1 MKIFCF
7 ILAIMNSSIFIA
19 KRLFTAKENNNNY
32 TRPIIRIAILAI
44 AISVAVMILSV
55 FILSGFK
62 DNISSKVIG
71 FGSHIKITKFN
82 NNQSFENDPIDFNVK
97 IYDEIKSL
105 DFVSHINK
113 YATKAGIIKN
123 DDEIHG
129 VVLKGVSDDYNW
141 GFFKNNLIS
150 GEVPNIKDSTKNITD
165 DILISESISKKLN
178 IKLGEELVI
187 YFIQNPARVR
197 KFTVSGIYKTALSE
211 FDDITVFADLKH
223 LINLNNWNNNQ
234 IGGYE
239 IKTLDFENVS
249 SYTLEIDELIDFDLK
264 AQSSKELNPQIF
276 DWLRLQDFNVIIILI
291 LMLLVGCVNMVT
303 SLLIIILEKSK
314 FIGVLKAIGLS
325 NWNIRKIFI
334 YNSIYI
340 LLNGLFWANLVVI
353 LFTFFQKRFHL
364 ISLDETIYFMNSVP
378 VKFDVFSMFIIN
390 LGTIIIC
397 YIVLIIPTVLIAKIS
412 PAKSIRFE

>member
-1 MKIFCF
+1 
-7 ILAIMNSSIFIA
+7 MNSSIFIA

-62 DNISSKVIG
+62 DNISNKVIG

-82 NNQSFENDPIDFNVK
+82 NNQSFENDPIDFNFE
-97 IYDEIKSL
+97 IYDEIKNL
-105 DFVSHINK
+105 DFVRHINK

-129 VVLKGVSDDYNW
+129 VVLKGVSGDYNW
-141 GFFKNNLIS
+141 DFFKNNLIS
-150 GEVPNIKDSTKNITD
+150 GEIPNINDSIKDVSN

-178 IKLGEELVI
+178 IKLGEDLVI

-197 KFTVSGIYKTALSE
+197 RFIVSGIYKTALSE
-211 FDDITVFADLKH
+211 FDDITAVVDLNH
-223 LINLNNWNNNQ
+223 LIKLNNWNANQ

-239 IKTLDFENVS
+239 IETKNFDNVGV
-249 SYTLEIDELIDFDLK
+249 YTSEIDELIDFDLK
-264 AQSSKELNPQIF
+264 AQNSKELNPQIF
-276 DWLRLQDFNVIIILI
+276 DWLRLQDFNVVIILI
-291 LMLLVGCVNMVT
+291 LMLLVGCVNMIT

-314 FIGVLKAIGLS
+314 FIGVLKAIGVS

-334 YNSIYI
+334 YNSLYI
-340 LLNGLFWANLVVI
+340 LLNGLFWANLVVV
-353 LFTFFQKRFHL
+353 LFTFLQKRFHL

-378 VKFDVFSMFIIN
+378 VKFDFYSMFLIN

-397 YIVLIIPTVLIAKIS
+397 YIVLIIPTILISKIS
-412 PAKSIRFE
+412 PSKSIRFE

>member
-1 MKIFCF
+1 
-7 ILAIMNSSIFIA
+7 MNSSIFIA

-62 DNISSKVIG
+62 DNISNKVIG

-82 NNQSFENDPIDFNVK
+82 NNQSFENDPIDFNVD
-97 IYDEIKSL
+97 IYDKINNL
-105 DFVSHINK
+105 DFVSHINI

-123 DDEIHG
+123 DVDIHG
-129 VVLKGVSDDYNW
+129 IVLKGVSGDYNW
-141 GFFKNNLIS
+141 EFFKNNLIS
-150 GEVPNIKDSTKNITD
+150 GDIPNIKDSTKIASN

-197 KFTVSGIYKTALSE
+197 KFKVSGIYKTALSE
-211 FDDITVFADLKH
+211 FDDITAIADLNH
-223 LINLNNWNNNQ
+223 LIKLNNWNTNQ

-239 IKTLDFENVS
+239 IKTKDFDNVS
-249 SYTLEIDELIDFDLK
+249 SYTSEIDELIDFDLK
-264 AQSSKELNPQIF
+264 AQNSKDLNPQIF
-276 DWLRLQDFNVIIILI
+276 DWLRLQDFNVVIILI

-334 YNSIYI
+334 YNSLYI

-364 ISLDETIYFMNSVP
+364 ISLDETIYFMSSVP

-390 LGTIIIC
+390 IGTIIIC
-397 YIVLIIPTVLIAKIS
+397 YLVLIIPTILIAKIS

>member
-1 MKIFCF
+1 
-7 ILAIMNSSIFIA
+7 MNSSIFIA

-62 DNISSKVIG
+62 DNISNKVIG

-82 NNQSFENDPIDFNVK
+82 NNQSFENDPIDFNFE
-97 IYDEIKSL
+97 IYDEIKNL

-129 VVLKGVSDDYNW
+129 VVLKGVSGDYNW
-141 GFFKNNLIS
+141 DFFKNNLIS
-150 GEVPNIKDSTKNITD
+150 GEIPNIKDSIKDISN

-178 IKLGEELVI
+178 IKLGEDLVI

-197 KFTVSGIYKTALSE
+197 KFIVSGIYKTALSE
-211 FDDITVFADLKH
+211 FDDITAVADLNH
-223 LINLNNWNNNQ
+223 LIKLNNWNANQ

-239 IKTLDFENVS
+239 IKTKNFDHVNIYS
-249 SYTLEIDELIDFDLK
+249 SEIDGLIDFDLK
-264 AQSSKELNPQIF
+264 AQNSKELNPQIF
-276 DWLRLQDFNVIIILI
+276 DWLRLQDFNVVIILI
-291 LMLLVGCVNMVT
+291 LMLLVGCVNMIT

-314 FIGVLKAIGLS
+314 FIGVLKAIGVS

-334 YNSIYI
+334 YNSLYI
-340 LLNGLFWANLVVI
+340 LVNGLFWANLVVV
-353 LFTFFQKRFHL
+353 LFTFLQKRFHL

-378 VKFDVFSMFIIN
+378 VKFDFYSMFLIN

-397 YIVLIIPTVLIAKIS
+397 YIVLIIPTILISKIS
-412 PAKSIRFE
+412 PSKSIRFE

>member
-1 MKIFCF
+1 
-7 ILAIMNSSIFIA
+7 MNSSIFIA

-62 DNISSKVIG
+62 DNISNKVIG

-82 NNQSFENDPIDFNVK
+82 NNQSFENDPIDFNVD
-97 IYDEIKSL
+97 IYDKINNL
-105 DFVSHINK
+105 DFVSHINI

-123 DDEIHG
+123 DFDIHG
-129 VVLKGVSDDYNW
+129 IVLKGVSGDYNW
-141 GFFKNNLIS
+141 EFFKNNLIS
-150 GEVPNIKDSTKNITD
+150 GDIPNIKDSTKIASN

-197 KFTVSGIYKTALSE
+197 KFKVSGIYKTALSE
-211 FDDITVFADLKH
+211 FDDITAIADLNH
-223 LINLNNWNNNQ
+223 LIKLNNWNTNQ

-239 IKTLDFENVS
+239 IKTKDFDNVS
-249 SYTLEIDELIDFDLK
+249 SYTSEIDELIDFDLK
-264 AQSSKELNPQIF
+264 AQNSKDLNPQIF
-276 DWLRLQDFNVIIILI
+276 DWLRLQDFNVVIILI

-334 YNSIYI
+334 YNSLYI

-364 ISLDETIYFMNSVP
+364 ISLDETIYFMSSVP

-390 LGTIIIC
+390 IGTIIIC
-397 YIVLIIPTVLIAKIS
+397 YLVLIIPTILIAKIS

>member
-1 MKIFCF
+1 
-7 ILAIMNSSIFIA
+7 MNSSIFIA

-62 DNISSKVIG
+62 DNISNKVIG

-82 NNQSFENDPIDFNVK
+82 NNQSFENDPIDFDVEMYNN
-97 IYDEIKSL
+97 IKNL
-105 DFVSHINK
+105 DFVSQINK

-129 VVLKGVSDDYNW
+129 VVLKGVSGNYNW
-141 GFFKNNLIS
+141 DFFKNNLIS
-150 GEVPNIKDSTKNITD
+150 GEIPNIKDSIKYASN
-165 DILISESISKKLN
+165 DILISESISKKLGLN
-178 IKLGEELVI
+178 LGEDLVI

-197 KFTVSGIYKTALSE
+197 KFIVSGIYKTALSE
-211 FDDITVFADLKH
+211 FDDITAVADLNH
-223 LINLNNWNNNQ
+223 LIKLNNWNANQ

-239 IKTLDFENVS
+239 IETKNFDNVGI
-249 SYTLEIDELIDFDLK
+249 YTSEIDELIDFDLK
-264 AQSSKELNPQIF
+264 AQNSKELNPQIF
-276 DWLRLQDFNVIIILI
+276 DWLRLQDFNVVIILI
-291 LMLLVGCVNMVT
+291 LMLLVGCVNMIT

-314 FIGVLKAIGLS
+314 FIGVLKAIGVS

-334 YNSIYI
+334 YNSLYI
-340 LLNGLFWANLVVI
+340 LVNGLFWANLVVV
-353 LFTFFQKRFHL
+353 LFTFLQKRFNL

-378 VKFDVFSMFIIN
+378 VKFEFYSMFLIN

-397 YIVLIIPTVLIAKIS
+397 YIVLIIPTILISKIS
-412 PAKSIRFE
+412 PSKSIRFE

>member
-1 MKIFCF
+1 
-7 ILAIMNSSIFIA
+7 MNSSIFIA

-62 DNISSKVIG
+62 DNISNKVIG

-82 NNQSFENDPIDFNVK
+82 NNQSFENDPIDFNVE
-97 IYDEIKSL
+97 IYDKIKNL
-105 DFVSHINK
+105 DFVNHTNI

-123 DDEIHG
+123 DVDIHG
-129 VVLKGVSDDYNW
+129 VVLKGVSGDYNW
-141 GFFKNNLIS
+141 KFFKNNLIS
-150 GEVPNIKDSTKNITD
+150 GDIPNIKDSTKIASN

-197 KFTVSGIYKTALSE
+197 KFKVSGIYKTALSE
-211 FDDITVFADLKH
+211 FDDITAIADLNH
-223 LINLNNWNNNQ
+223 LIKLNNWNTNQ

-239 IKTLDFENVS
+239 IKTKDFDNVS
-249 SYTLEIDELIDFDLK
+249 SYTSKIDELIDFDLK
-264 AQSSKELNPQIF
+264 AQNSKDLNPQIF
-276 DWLRLQDFNVIIILI
+276 DWLRLQDFNVVIILI

-334 YNSIYI
+334 YNSLYI

-364 ISLDETIYFMNSVP
+364 ISLDETIYFMSSVP
-378 VKFDVFSMFIIN
+378 VKFDVFSMFTIN
-390 LGTIIIC
+390 IGTIIIC
-397 YIVLIIPTVLIAKIS
+397 YLVLIIPTILIAKIS

>member
-1 MKIFCF
+1 
-7 ILAIMNSSIFIA
+7 MNSSIFIA

-62 DNISSKVIG
+62 DNISNKVIG

-82 NNQSFENDPIDFNVK
+82 NNQSFENDPIDFNLE
-97 IYDEIKSL
+97 IYDKIKNL
-105 DFVSHINK
+105 DFVNHINI

-123 DDEIHG
+123 DVDIHG
-129 VVLKGVSDDYNW
+129 VVLKGVSGDYNW
-141 GFFKNNLIS
+141 EFFKNNLIS
-150 GEVPNIKDSTKNITD
+150 GDIPNIKDSTKIASN

-197 KFTVSGIYKTALSE
+197 KFKVSGIYKTALSE
-211 FDDITVFADLKH
+211 FDDITAIADLNH
-223 LINLNNWNNNQ
+223 LIKLNNWNTNQ

-239 IKTLDFENVS
+239 IKTKDFDNVS
-249 SYTLEIDELIDFDLK
+249 SYTTKIDELIDFDLK
-264 AQSSKELNPQIF
+264 AQNSKDLNPQIF
-276 DWLRLQDFNVIIILI
+276 DWLRLQDFNVVIILI

-334 YNSIYI
+334 YNSLYI
-340 LLNGLFWANLVVI
+340 LLNGLFWANLFVV

-364 ISLDETIYFMNSVP
+364 ISLDETIYFMSSVP

-390 LGTIIIC
+390 IGTIIIC
-397 YIVLIIPTVLIAKIS
+397 YLVLIIPTILIAKIS

>member
-1 MKIFCF
+1 
-7 ILAIMNSSIFIA
+7 MNSSIFIA

-62 DNISSKVIG
+62 DNISNKVIG

-82 NNQSFENDPIDFNVK
+82 NNQSFENDPIDFNVDTYDK
-97 IYDEIKSL
+97 IKNL
-105 DFVSHINK
+105 DFVKQINI

-123 DDEIHG
+123 DVDIHG
-129 VVLKGVSDDYNW
+129 IVLKGVSGDYNW
-141 GFFKNNLIS
+141 EFFKNNLIS
-150 GEVPNIKDSTKNITD
+150 GDIPNIKDSTKIASN

-197 KFTVSGIYKTALSE
+197 KFKVSGIYKTALSE
-211 FDDITVFADLKH
+211 FDDITAIADLNH
-223 LINLNNWNNNQ
+223 LIKLNNWNTNQ

-239 IKTLDFENVS
+239 IKTKDFDNVS
-249 SYTLEIDELIDFDLK
+249 SYTSEIDELIDFDLK
-264 AQSSKELNPQIF
+264 AQNSKDLNPQIF
-276 DWLRLQDFNVIIILI
+276 DWLRLQDFNVVIILI

-334 YNSIYI
+334 YNSLYI

-364 ISLDETIYFMNSVP
+364 ISLDETIYFMSSVP

-390 LGTIIIC
+390 IGTIIIC
-397 YIVLIIPTVLIAKIS
+397 YLVLIIPTILIAKIS

>member
-1 MKIFCF
+1 
-7 ILAIMNSSIFIA
+7 MNSSIFIA

-62 DNISSKVIG
+62 DNISNKVIG

-82 NNQSFENDPIDFNVK
+82 NNQSFENDPIDFNVD
-97 IYDEIKSL
+97 IYDKIKNL
-105 DFVSHINK
+105 DFVNHVNK

-123 DDEIHG
+123 DVDIHG
-129 VVLKGVSDDYNW
+129 VVLKGVSGDYNW
-141 GFFKNNLIS
+141 EFFKNNLIS
-150 GEVPNIKDSTKNITD
+150 GDIPNIKDSTKIASN

-197 KFTVSGIYKTALSE
+197 KFKVSGIYKTALSE
-211 FDDITVFADLKH
+211 FDDITAIADLNH
-223 LINLNNWNNNQ
+223 LIKLNNWNTNQ

-239 IKTLDFENVS
+239 IKTKDFDNVS
-249 SYTLEIDELIDFDLK
+249 SYTSKIDELIDFDLK
-264 AQSSKELNPQIF
+264 AQNSKDLNPQIF
-276 DWLRLQDFNVIIILI
+276 DWLRLQDFNVVIILI

-334 YNSIYI
+334 YNSLYI

-364 ISLDETIYFMNSVP
+364 ISLDETIYFMSSVP

-390 LGTIIIC
+390 IGTIIIC
-397 YIVLIIPTVLIAKIS
+397 YLVLIIPTILIAKIS

>member
-1 MKIFCF
+1 
-7 ILAIMNSSIFIA
+7 MNSSIFIA

-62 DNISSKVIG
+62 DNISNKVIG

-82 NNQSFENDPIDFNVK
+82 NNQSFENDPIDFNLE
-97 IYDEIKSL
+97 IYDKIKNL
-105 DFVSHINK
+105 DFVSHINI

-123 DDEIHG
+123 DVDIHG
-129 VVLKGVSDDYNW
+129 VVLKGVSGDYNW
-141 GFFKNNLIS
+141 EFFKNNLIS
-150 GEVPNIKDSTKNITD
+150 GDIPNIKDSTKIASN

-197 KFTVSGIYKTALSE
+197 KFKVSGIYKTALSE
-211 FDDITVFADLKH
+211 FDDITAIADLNH
-223 LINLNNWNNNQ
+223 LIKLNNWNTNQ

-239 IKTLDFENVS
+239 IKTKDFDNVS
-249 SYTLEIDELIDFDLK
+249 SYTTKIDELIDFDLK
-264 AQSSKELNPQIF
+264 AQNSKDLNPQIF
-276 DWLRLQDFNVIIILI
+276 DWLRLQDFNVVIILI

-334 YNSIYI
+334 YNSLYI

-364 ISLDETIYFMNSVP
+364 ISLDEAIYFMSSVP

-390 LGTIIIC
+390 IGTIIIC
-397 YIVLIIPTVLIAKIS
+397 YLVLIIPTILIAKIS

>member
-1 MKIFCF
+1 
-7 ILAIMNSSIFIA
+7 MNSSIFIA

-62 DNISSKVIG
+62 DNISNKVIG

-82 NNQSFENDPIDFNVK
+82 NNQSFENDPIDFNVD
-97 IYDEIKSL
+97 IYDKIKNL
-105 DFVSHINK
+105 DFVNHINK

-123 DDEIHG
+123 DVDIHG
-129 VVLKGVSDDYNW
+129 IVLKGVSGDYNW
-141 GFFKNNLIS
+141 EFFKNNLIS
-150 GEVPNIKDSTKNITD
+150 GDIPNIKDSTKIASN

-197 KFTVSGIYKTALSE
+197 KFKVSGIYKTALSE
-211 FDDITVFADLKH
+211 FDDITAIADLNH
-223 LINLNNWNNNQ
+223 LIKLNNWNTNQ

-239 IKTLDFENVS
+239 IKTKDFDNVS
-249 SYTLEIDELIDFDLK
+249 IYTSKIDELIDFDLK
-264 AQSSKELNPQIF
+264 AQNSKDLNPQIF
-276 DWLRLQDFNVIIILI
+276 DWLRLQDFNVVIILI

-334 YNSIYI
+334 YNSLYI

-364 ISLDETIYFMNSVP
+364 ISLDETIYFMSSVP
-378 VKFDVFSMFIIN
+378 VKFDFFSMFIIN
-390 LGTIIIC
+390 IGTIIIC
-397 YIVLIIPTVLIAKIS
+397 YLVLIIPTILIAKIS

>member
-1 MKIFCF
+1 
-7 ILAIMNSSIFIA
+7 MNSSIFIA

-62 DNISSKVIG
+62 DNISNKVIG

-82 NNQSFENDPIDFNVK
+82 NNQSFENDPIDFNVE
-97 IYDEIKSL
+97 IYDKIKNL

-123 DDEIHG
+123 DVDIHG
-129 VVLKGVSDDYNW
+129 VVLKGVSGDYNW
-141 GFFKNNLIS
+141 EFFKNNLIS
-150 GEVPNIKDSTKNITD
+150 GDIPNIKDSTKIPSD

-197 KFTVSGIYKTALSE
+197 KFKVSGIYKTALSE
-211 FDDITVFADLKH
+211 FDDITAIADLNH
-223 LINLNNWNNNQ
+223 LIKLNNWNTNQ

-239 IKTLDFENVS
+239 IKTKDFDNVS
-249 SYTLEIDELIDFDLK
+249 SYTTKIDELIDFDLK
-264 AQSSKELNPQIF
+264 AQNSKDLNPQIF
-276 DWLRLQDFNVIIILI
+276 DWLRLQDFNVVIILI

-334 YNSIYI
+334 YNSLYI
-340 LLNGLFWANLVVI
+340 LLNGLFWASLVVI

-364 ISLDETIYFMNSVP
+364 ISLDETIYFMSSVP

-390 LGTIIIC
+390 IGTIIIC
-397 YIVLIIPTVLIAKIS
+397 YLVLIIPTILIAKIS

>member
-1 MKIFCF
+1 
-7 ILAIMNSSIFIA
+7 MNSSIFIA

-62 DNISSKVIG
+62 DNISNKVIG

-82 NNQSFENDPIDFNVK
+82 NNQSFENDPIDFNADTYDK
-97 IYDEIKSL
+97 IKNL
-105 DFVSHINK
+105 DFVNHINI

-123 DDEIHG
+123 DVDIHG
-129 VVLKGVSDDYNW
+129 VVLKGVSGDYNW
-141 GFFKNNLIS
+141 EFFKNNLIS
-150 GEVPNIKDSTKNITD
+150 GDIPNIKDSTKIASN

-197 KFTVSGIYKTALSE
+197 KFKVSGIYKTALSE
-211 FDDITVFADLKH
+211 FDDITAIADLNH
-223 LINLNNWNNNQ
+223 LIKLNNWNTNQ

-239 IKTLDFENVS
+239 IKTKDFDNVS
-249 SYTLEIDELIDFDLK
+249 SYTSEIDELIDFDLK
-264 AQSSKELNPQIF
+264 AQNSKDLNPQIF
-276 DWLRLQDFNVIIILI
+276 DWLRLQDFNVVIILI

-334 YNSIYI
+334 YNSLYI
-340 LLNGLFWANLVVI
+340 LLNGLFWANLFVI

-364 ISLDETIYFMNSVP
+364 ISLDETIYFMSSVP

-390 LGTIIIC
+390 IGTIIIC
-397 YIVLIIPTVLIAKIS
+397 YLVLIIPTILIAKIS
-412 PAKSIRFE
+412 PSKSIRFE

>member
-1 MKIFCF
+1 
-7 ILAIMNSSIFIA
+7 MNSSIFIA

-62 DNISSKVIG
+62 DNISNKVIG

-82 NNQSFENDPIDFNVK
+82 NNQSFENDPIDFNVE
-97 IYDEIKSL
+97 IYDKIKNL
-105 DFVSHINK
+105 DFVKHINI

-123 DDEIHG
+123 DVDIHG
-129 VVLKGVSDDYNW
+129 VVLKGVSGDYNW
-141 GFFKNNLIS
+141 EFFKKNLIS
-150 GEVPNIKDSTKNITD
+150 GDIPNIKDSTKIASN

-197 KFTVSGIYKTALSE
+197 KFKVSGIYKTALSE
-211 FDDITVFADLKH
+211 FDDITAIADLNH
-223 LINLNNWNNNQ
+223 LIKLNNWNTNQ

-239 IKTLDFENVS
+239 IKTKDFDNVS
-249 SYTLEIDELIDFDLK
+249 SYSTKIDELIDFDLK
-264 AQSSKELNPQIF
+264 AQNSKDLNPQIF
-276 DWLRLQDFNVIIILI
+276 DWLRLQDFNVVIILI

-314 FIGVLKAIGLS
+314 FIGVLKAIGLF

-334 YNSIYI
+334 YNSLYI

-364 ISLDETIYFMNSVP
+364 ISLDETIYFMSSVP
-378 VKFDVFSMFIIN
+378 VKFDVFSIFIIN
-390 LGTIIIC
+390 IGTIIIC
-397 YIVLIIPTVLIAKIS
+397 YLVLIIPTILIAKIS

>member
-1 MKIFCF
+1 
-7 ILAIMNSSIFIA
+7 MNSSIFIA

-62 DNISSKVIG
+62 DNISNKVIG

-82 NNQSFENDPIDFNVK
+82 NNQSFENDPIDFNVD
-97 IYDEIKSL
+97 IYDKINNL
-105 DFVSHINK
+105 DFVSHINI
-113 YATKAGIIKN
+113 YATKAGIIIN
-123 DDEIHG
+123 DIDIHG
-129 VVLKGVSDDYNW
+129 IVLKGVSGDYNW
-141 GFFKNNLIS
+141 EFFKNNLIS
-150 GEVPNIKDSTKNITD
+150 GDIPNIKDSTKIPSI

-197 KFTVSGIYKTALSE
+197 KFKVSGIYKTALSE
-211 FDDITVFADLKH
+211 FDDITAIADLNH
-223 LINLNNWNNNQ
+223 LIKLNNWNTNQ

-239 IKTLDFENVS
+239 IKTKDFDNVS
-249 SYTLEIDELIDFDLK
+249 SYTSKIDELIDFDLK
-264 AQSSKELNPQIF
+264 AQNSKDLNPQIF
-276 DWLRLQDFNVIIILI
+276 DWLRLQDFNVVIILI

-334 YNSIYI
+334 YNSLYI

-364 ISLDETIYFMNSVP
+364 ISLDETIYFMSSVP

-390 LGTIIIC
+390 IGTIIIC
-397 YIVLIIPTVLIAKIS
+397 YLVLIIPTILIAKIS
-412 PAKSIRFE
+412 PSKSIRFE

>member
-1 MKIFCF
+1 
-7 ILAIMNSSIFIA
+7 MNSSIFIA

-62 DNISSKVIG
+62 DNISNKVIG

-82 NNQSFENDPIDFNVK
+82 NNQSFENDPIDFNFE
-97 IYDEIKSL
+97 IYEEIKNL
-105 DFVSHINK
+105 DFVVHINK

-129 VVLKGVSDDYNW
+129 VVLKGVSGDYNW
-141 GFFKNNLIS
+141 DFFKNNLIS
-150 GEVPNIKDSTKNITD
+150 GEIPNIKDSIKDVSN

-178 IKLGEELVI
+178 IKLGEDLVI

-197 KFTVSGIYKTALSE
+197 KFIVSGIYKTALSE
-211 FDDITVFADLKH
+211 FDDITAVADLNH
-223 LINLNNWNNNQ
+223 LIKLNNWNANQ

-239 IKTLDFENVS
+239 IETKNFDNVGV
-249 SYTLEIDELIDFDLK
+249 YTSEIDELIDFDLK
-264 AQSSKELNPQIF
+264 AQNSKELNPQIF
-276 DWLRLQDFNVIIILI
+276 DWLRLQDFNVVIILI
-291 LMLLVGCVNMVT
+291 LMLLVGCVNMIT

-314 FIGVLKAIGLS
+314 FIGVLKAIGVS

-334 YNSIYI
+334 YNSLYI
-340 LLNGLFWANLVVI
+340 LVNGLFWANLVVV
-353 LFTFFQKRFHL
+353 LFTFLQKRFHL

-378 VKFDVFSMFIIN
+378 VKFDFYSMFLIN

-397 YIVLIIPTVLIAKIS
+397 YIVLIIPTILISKIS
-412 PAKSIRFE
+412 PSKSIRFE

>member
-1 MKIFCF
+1 
-7 ILAIMNSSIFIA
+7 MNSSIFIA

-62 DNISSKVIG
+62 DNISNKVIG

-82 NNQSFENDPIDFNVK
+82 NNQSFENDPIDFNVE
-97 IYDEIKSL
+97 IYDKIKNL
-105 DFVSHINK
+105 DFVNHINI

-123 DDEIHG
+123 DVDIHG
-129 VVLKGVSDDYNW
+129 VVLKGVSGDYNW
-141 GFFKNNLIS
+141 EFFKNNLIS
-150 GEVPNIKDSTKNITD
+150 GDIPNIKDSTKIASN

-197 KFTVSGIYKTALSE
+197 KFKVSGIYKTALSE
-211 FDDITVFADLKH
+211 FDDITAIADLNH
-223 LINLNNWNNNQ
+223 LIKLNNWNTNQ

-239 IKTLDFENVS
+239 IKTKDFDNVS
-249 SYTLEIDELIDFDLK
+249 SYTSKIDELIDFDLK
-264 AQSSKELNPQIF
+264 AQNSKDLNPQIF
-276 DWLRLQDFNVIIILI
+276 DWLRLQDFNVVIILI

-334 YNSIYI
+334 YNSLYI

-364 ISLDETIYFMNSVP
+364 ISLDETIYFMSSVP

-390 LGTIIIC
+390 IGTIIIC
-397 YIVLIIPTVLIAKIS
+397 YLVLIIPTILIAKIS

>member
-1 MKIFCF
+1 
-7 ILAIMNSSIFIA
+7 MNFSIFIA

-62 DNISSKVIG
+62 DNISNKVIG

-82 NNQSFENDPIDFNVK
+82 NNQSFENDPIDFNLE
-97 IYDEIKSL
+97 IYDKIKNL
-105 DFVSHINK
+105 DIVNHINI

-123 DDEIHG
+123 DVDIHG
-129 VVLKGVSDDYNW
+129 VVLKGVSGDYNW
-141 GFFKNNLIS
+141 EFFKNNLIS
-150 GEVPNIKDSTKNITD
+150 GDIPNIKDSTKIASN

-197 KFTVSGIYKTALSE
+197 KFKVSGIYKTALSE
-211 FDDITVFADLKH
+211 FDDITAIADLNH
-223 LINLNNWNNNQ
+223 LIKLNNWNTNQ

-239 IKTLDFENVS
+239 IKTKDFDNVS
-249 SYTLEIDELIDFDLK
+249 SYTSKIDELIDFDLK
-264 AQSSKELNPQIF
+264 AQNSKDLNPQIF
-276 DWLRLQDFNVIIILI
+276 DWLRLQDFNVVIILI

-334 YNSIYI
+334 YNSLYI
-340 LLNGLFWANLVVI
+340 LVNGLFWANLVVV
-353 LFTFFQKRFHL
+353 LFTFLQKSFHL

-378 VKFDVFSMFIIN
+378 VKFDFYSMFLIN

-397 YIVLIIPTVLIAKIS
+397 YIVLIIPTILISKIS
-412 PAKSIRFE
+412 PSKSIRFE

>member
-1 MKIFCF
+1 
-7 ILAIMNSSIFIA
+7 MNSSIFIA

-150 GEVPNIKDSTKNITD
+150 GEVPNIKDSTKDITD

-239 IKTLDFENVS
+239 IKTFDFENVS

-378 VKFDVFSMFIIN
+378 IKFDIFSMFIIN

>member
-1 MKIFCF
+1 
-7 ILAIMNSSIFIA
+7 MNSSIFIA

-150 GEVPNIKDSTKNITD
+150 GEVPNIKDSTKDITD

-197 KFTVSGIYKTALSE
+197 KFIVSGIYKTALSE

-223 LINLNNWNNNQ
+223 LIKLNNWNNNQ

-239 IKTLDFENVS
+239 IKTFDFENVS

>member
-1 MKIFCF
+1 
-7 ILAIMNSSIFIA
+7 MNSSIFIA

-62 DNISSKVIG
+62 DNISNKVIG

-82 NNQSFENDPIDFNVK
+82 NNQSFENDPIDFNLE
-97 IYDEIKSL
+97 IYDKIKNL
-105 DFVSHINK
+105 DFVNHINI

-123 DDEIHG
+123 DVDIHG
-129 VVLKGVSDDYNW
+129 VVLKGVSGDYNW
-141 GFFKNNLIS
+141 EFFKNNLIS
-150 GEVPNIKDSTKNITD
+150 GDIPNIKDSTKIASN

-197 KFTVSGIYKTALSE
+197 KFKVSGIYKTALSE
-211 FDDITVFADLKH
+211 FDDITAIADLNH
-223 LINLNNWNNNQ
+223 LIKLNNWNTNQ

-239 IKTLDFENVS
+239 IKTKDFDNVS
-249 SYTLEIDELIDFDLK
+249 SYTSKIDELIDFDLK
-264 AQSSKELNPQIF
+264 AQNSKDLNPQIF
-276 DWLRLQDFNVIIILI
+276 DWLRLQDFNVVIILI

-334 YNSIYI
+334 YNSLYI

-364 ISLDETIYFMNSVP
+364 ISLDETIYFMSSVP

-390 LGTIIIC
+390 IGTIIIC
-397 YIVLIIPTVLIAKIS
+397 YLVLIIPTILIAKIS

>member
-1 MKIFCF
+1 
-7 ILAIMNSSIFIA
+7 MNSSIFIA

-62 DNISSKVIG
+62 DNISNKVIG

-82 NNQSFENDPIDFNVK
+82 NNQSFENDPIDFNVE
-97 IYDEIKSL
+97 IYDKIKNL

-123 DDEIHG
+123 DVDIHG
-129 VVLKGVSDDYNW
+129 VVLKGVSGDYNW
-141 GFFKNNLIS
+141 EFFKDNLIS
-150 GEVPNIKDSTKNITD
+150 GDIPNIKDSTKIAIN

-197 KFTVSGIYKTALSE
+197 KFKVSGIYKTALSE
-211 FDDITVFADLKH
+211 FDDITAIADLNHIIK
-223 LINLNNWNNNQ
+223 LNNWNTNQ

-239 IKTLDFENVS
+239 IKTLDFDNVS
-249 SYTLEIDELIDFDLK
+249 SYTSEIDELIDFNLK
-264 AQSSKELNPQIF
+264 AQNSKELNPQIF
-276 DWLRLQDFNVIIILI
+276 DWLRLQDFNVVIILI

-314 FIGVLKAIGLS
+314 FIGILKAIGLS

-334 YNSIYI
+334 YNSLYI
-340 LLNGLFWANLVVI
+340 LLNGLLWANLVVI

-364 ISLDETIYFMNSVP
+364 ISLDETIYFMSSVP
-378 VKFDVFSMFIIN
+378 VKFDIFSMSIIN
-390 LGTIIIC
+390 VGTIFIC
-397 YIVLIIPTVLIAKIS
+397 YIVLIIPTILIAKIS

>member
-1 MKIFCF
+1 
-7 ILAIMNSSIFIA
+7 MNSSIFIA

-150 GEVPNIKDSTKNITD
+150 GEVPNIKDSTKDITD

-239 IKTLDFENVS
+239 IKTFDFENVS

>member
-1 MKIFCF
+1 
-7 ILAIMNSSIFIA
+7 MNSSIFIA

-62 DNISSKVIG
+62 DNISNKVIG

-82 NNQSFENDPIDFNVK
+82 NNQSFENDPIDFDIE
-97 IYDEIKSL
+97 IYNNIKNL

-129 VVLKGVSDDYNW
+129 VVLKGVSGDYNW
-141 GFFKNNLIS
+141 DFFKNNLIS
-150 GEVPNIKDSTKNITD
+150 GEIPNIKDSIKDVSN

-178 IKLGEELVI
+178 IKLGEDLVI

-197 KFTVSGIYKTALSE
+197 KFIVSGIYKTALSE
-211 FDDITVFADLKH
+211 FDDITSVSDLNH
-223 LINLNNWNNNQ
+223 LINLNNWNANQ

-239 IKTLDFENVS
+239 IETKNFDNVGI
-249 SYTLEIDELIDFDLK
+249 YTSEIDELIDFDLK
-264 AQSSKELNPQIF
+264 AQNSKELNPQIF
-276 DWLRLQDFNVIIILI
+276 DWLRLQDFNVVIILI
-291 LMLLVGCVNMVT
+291 LMLLVGCVNMIT
-303 SLLIIILEKSK
+303 SLLIIILEKNR
-314 FIGVLKAIGLS
+314 FIGVLKAIGVS

-334 YNSIYI
+334 YNSLYI
-340 LLNGLFWANLVVI
+340 LANGLFWANLVVV
-353 LFTFFQKRFHL
+353 LFTFLQKRFHL

-378 VKFDVFSMFIIN
+378 VKFDFYSMFLIN

-397 YIVLIIPTVLIAKIS
+397 YIVLIIPTILISKIS
-412 PAKSIRFE
+412 PSKSIRFE

>member
-1 MKIFCF
+1 
-7 ILAIMNSSIFIA
+7 MNSSIFIA

-62 DNISSKVIG
+62 DNISNKVIG

-82 NNQSFENDPIDFNVK
+82 NNQSFENDPIDFNIK
-97 IYDEIKSL
+97 IYDKIKNL
-105 DFVSHINK
+105 DFVNHINI

-123 DDEIHG
+123 DVDIHG
-129 VVLKGVSDDYNW
+129 VVLKGVSGDYNW
-141 GFFKNNLIS
+141 EFFKNNLIS
-150 GEVPNIKDSTKNITD
+150 GDIPNIKDSTKIASN

-197 KFTVSGIYKTALSE
+197 KFKVSGIYKTALSE
-211 FDDITVFADLKH
+211 FDDITAIADLNH
-223 LINLNNWNNNQ
+223 LIKLNNWNTNQ

-239 IKTLDFENVS
+239 IKTKDFDNVS
-249 SYTLEIDELIDFDLK
+249 SYTSEIDELIDFDLK
-264 AQSSKELNPQIF
+264 AQNSKDLNPQIF
-276 DWLRLQDFNVIIILI
+276 DWLRLQDFNVVIILI

-334 YNSIYI
+334 YNSLYI

-364 ISLDETIYFMNSVP
+364 ISLDETIYFMSSVP

-390 LGTIIIC
+390 IGTIIIC
-397 YIVLIIPTVLIAKIS
+397 YLVLIIPTILIAKIS
-412 PAKSIRFE
+412 PSKSIRFE

>member
-1 MKIFCF
+1 
-7 ILAIMNSSIFIA
+7 MNSSIFIA

-62 DNISSKVIG
+62 DNISNKVIG

-82 NNQSFENDPIDFNVK
+82 NNQSFENDPIDFNLE
-97 IYDEIKSL
+97 IYDKIKNL
-105 DFVSHINK
+105 DFVNHINI

-123 DDEIHG
+123 DVDIHG
-129 VVLKGVSDDYNW
+129 VVLKGVSGDYNW
-141 GFFKNNLIS
+141 EFFKNNLIS
-150 GEVPNIKDSTKNITD
+150 GDIPNIKDSTKIASN

-197 KFTVSGIYKTALSE
+197 KFKVSGIYKTALSE
-211 FDDITVFADLKH
+211 FDDITAIADLNH
-223 LINLNNWNNNQ
+223 LIKLNNWNTNQ

-239 IKTLDFENVS
+239 IKTKDFDNVS
-249 SYTLEIDELIDFDLK
+249 SYTSKIDELIDFDLK
-264 AQSSKELNPQIF
+264 AQNSKDLNPQIF
-276 DWLRLQDFNVIIILI
+276 DWLRLQDFNVVIILI

-334 YNSIYI
+334 YNSLYI
-340 LLNGLFWANLVVI
+340 LLNGLFWANLFVI

-364 ISLDETIYFMNSVP
+364 ISLDETIYFMSSVP

-390 LGTIIIC
+390 IGTIIIC
-397 YIVLIIPTVLIAKIS
+397 YLVLIIPTILIAKIS

>member
-1 MKIFCF
+1 
-7 ILAIMNSSIFIA
+7 MNSSIFIA

-32 TRPIIRIAILAI
+32 TSPIIRIAILAI

-62 DNISSKVIG
+62 DNISNKVIG

-82 NNQSFENDPIDFNVK
+82 NNQSFENDPIDFNVE
-97 IYDEIKSL
+97 IYDKIKNL
-105 DFVSHINK
+105 DFVSHINT

-123 DDEIHG
+123 DVDIHG
-129 VVLKGVSDDYNW
+129 VVLKGVSGDYNW
-141 GFFKNNLIS
+141 EFFKNNLIS
-150 GEVPNIKDSTKNITD
+150 GDIPNIKDSTKIASN

-197 KFTVSGIYKTALSE
+197 KFKVSGIYKTALSE
-211 FDDITVFADLKH
+211 FDDITAIADFNH
-223 LINLNNWNNNQ
+223 LIKLNNWNTNQ

-239 IKTLDFENVS
+239 IKTKDFDNVS
-249 SYTLEIDELIDFDLK
+249 SYTTKIDELIDFDLK
-264 AQSSKELNPQIF
+264 AQNSKDLNPQIF
-276 DWLRLQDFNVIIILI
+276 DWLRLQDFNVVIILI

-334 YNSIYI
+334 YNSLYI

-364 ISLDETIYFMNSVP
+364 ISLDETIYFMSSVP

-390 LGTIIIC
+390 IGTIIIC
-397 YIVLIIPTVLIAKIS
+397 YLVLIIPTILIAKIS
-412 PAKSIRFE
+412 PSKSIRFE

>member
-1 MKIFCF
+1 
-7 ILAIMNSSIFIA
+7 MNSSIFIA

-62 DNISSKVIG
+62 DNISNKVIG

-82 NNQSFENDPIDFNVK
+82 NNQSFENDPIDFNFEK
-97 IYDEIKSL
+97 YEEIKNL
-105 DFVSHINK
+105 DFVVHINK

-129 VVLKGVSDDYNW
+129 VVLKGVSGDYNW
-141 GFFKNNLIS
+141 DFFKNNLIS
-150 GEVPNIKDSTKNITD
+150 GEIPNIKNSIKDISN

-178 IKLGEELVI
+178 IKLGEDLVI

-197 KFTVSGIYKTALSE
+197 KFIVSGIYKTALSE
-211 FDDITVFADLKH
+211 FDDITAVADLNH
-223 LINLNNWNNNQ
+223 LIKLNNWNANQ

-239 IKTLDFENVS
+239 IKTKNFDHVNIYS
-249 SYTLEIDELIDFDLK
+249 SEIDGLIDFDLK
-264 AQSSKELNPQIF
+264 AQNSKELNPQIF
-276 DWLRLQDFNVIIILI
+276 DWLRLQDFNVVIILI
-291 LMLLVGCVNMVT
+291 LMLLVGCVNMIT

-314 FIGVLKAIGLS
+314 FIGVLKAIGVS

-334 YNSIYI
+334 YNSLYI
-340 LLNGLFWANLVVI
+340 LVNGLFWANLVVV
-353 LFTFFQKRFHL
+353 LFTFLQKRFHL

-378 VKFDVFSMFIIN
+378 VKFDFYSMFLIN

-397 YIVLIIPTVLIAKIS
+397 YIVLIIPTILISKIS
-412 PAKSIRFE
+412 PSKSIRFE

>member
-1 MKIFCF
+1 
-7 ILAIMNSSIFIA
+7 MNSSIFIA

-62 DNISSKVIG
+62 DNISNKVIG

-82 NNQSFENDPIDFNVK
+82 NNQSFENDPIDFNVD
-97 IYDEIKSL
+97 IYDKINNL
-105 DFVSHINK
+105 DFVSHINI

-123 DDEIHG
+123 DIDIHG
-129 VVLKGVSDDYNW
+129 IVLKGVSGDYNW
-141 GFFKNNLIS
+141 EFFKNNLIS
-150 GEVPNIKDSTKNITD
+150 GDIPNIKDSTKIASN

-197 KFTVSGIYKTALSE
+197 KFKVSGIYKTALSE
-211 FDDITVFADLKH
+211 FDDITAIADLNH
-223 LINLNNWNNNQ
+223 LIKLNNWNTNQ

-239 IKTLDFENVS
+239 IKTKDFDNVS
-249 SYTLEIDELIDFDLK
+249 SYTTKIDELIDFDLK
-264 AQSSKELNPQIF
+264 AQNSKDLNPQIF
-276 DWLRLQDFNVIIILI
+276 DWLRLQDFNVVIILI

-334 YNSIYI
+334 YNSLYI

-364 ISLDETIYFMNSVP
+364 ISLDETIYFMSSVP

-390 LGTIIIC
+390 IGTIIIC
-397 YIVLIIPTVLIAKIS
+397 YLVLIIPTILIAKIS

>member
-1 MKIFCF
+1 
-7 ILAIMNSSIFIA
+7 MNSSIFIA

-62 DNISSKVIG
+62 DNISNKVIG

-82 NNQSFENDPIDFNVK
+82 NNQSFENDPIEFNFE
-97 IYDEIKSL
+97 IYEQIKNL
-105 DFVSHINK
+105 DFVSHISK

-129 VVLKGVSDDYNW
+129 VVLKGVSGDYNW
-141 GFFKNNLIS
+141 DFFKNNLIS
-150 GEVPNIKDSTKNITD
+150 GKIPNIKHSIKDISN

-178 IKLGEELVI
+178 IKLGEDLVI
-187 YFIQNPARVR
+187 YFIQNPPRVR
-197 KFTVSGIYKTALSE
+197 KFIVSGIYKTALSE
-211 FDDITVFADLKH
+211 FDDITAVADLNH
-223 LINLNNWNNNQ
+223 LIKLNNWNVNQ

-239 IKTLDFENVS
+239 IETKNFDNVGV
-249 SYTLEIDELIDFDLK
+249 YTSEIDELIDFDLK
-264 AQSSKELNPQIF
+264 AQNSKELNPQIF
-276 DWLRLQDFNVIIILI
+276 DWLRLQDFNVVIILI
-291 LMLLVGCVNMVT
+291 LMLLVGCVNMIT

-314 FIGVLKAIGLS
+314 FIGVLKAIGVS

-334 YNSIYI
+334 YNSLYI
-340 LLNGLFWANLVVI
+340 LVNGLFWANLVVV
-353 LFTFFQKRFHL
+353 LFTFLQKRFHL

-378 VKFDVFSMFIIN
+378 IKFDIFSMFLIN

-397 YIVLIIPTVLIAKIS
+397 YIVLIVPTILISKIS
-412 PAKSIRFE
+412 PSKSIRFE

>member
-1 MKIFCF
+1 
-7 ILAIMNSSIFIA
+7 MNSSIFIA

-62 DNISSKVIG
+62 DNISNKVIG

-82 NNQSFENDPIDFNVK
+82 NNQSFENDPIDFNLE
-97 IYDEIKSL
+97 IYDKIKNL
-105 DFVSHINK
+105 DFVNHINI

-123 DDEIHG
+123 DVDIHG
-129 VVLKGVSDDYNW
+129 VVLKGVSGDYNW
-141 GFFKNNLIS
+141 EFFKNNLIS
-150 GEVPNIKDSTKNITD
+150 GDIPNIKDSTKIASN

-197 KFTVSGIYKTALSE
+197 KFKVSGIYKTALSE
-211 FDDITVFADLKH
+211 FDDITAIADLNH
-223 LINLNNWNNNQ
+223 LIKLNNWNTNQ

-239 IKTLDFENVS
+239 IKTKDFDNVS
-249 SYTLEIDELIDFDLK
+249 SYTSKIDELIDFDLK
-264 AQSSKELNPQIF
+264 AQNSKDLNPQIF
-276 DWLRLQDFNVIIILI
+276 DWLRLQDFNVVIILI

-334 YNSIYI
+334 YNSLYI

-364 ISLDETIYFMNSVP
+364 ISLDETIYFMSSVP

-390 LGTIIIC
+390 IGTIIIC
-397 YIVLIIPTVLIAKIS
+397 YLVLIIPTILIAKIS
-412 PAKSIRFE
+412 PSKSIRFE

>member
-1 MKIFCF
+1 
-7 ILAIMNSSIFIA
+7 MNSSIFIA

-123 DDEIHG
+123 DDEMHG

-223 LINLNNWNNNQ
+223 LIKLNNWNNNQ

-378 VKFDVFSMFIIN
+378 VKFDIFSMFIIN

>member
-1 MKIFCF
+1 
-7 ILAIMNSSIFIA
+7 MNSSIFIA

-62 DNISSKVIG
+62 DNISNKVIG

-82 NNQSFENDPIDFNVK
+82 NNQSFENDPIDFNLE
-97 IYDEIKSL
+97 IYDKIKNL
-105 DFVSHINK
+105 DFVNHINI

-123 DDEIHG
+123 DVDIHG
-129 VVLKGVSDDYNW
+129 VVLKGVSGDYNW
-141 GFFKNNLIS
+141 EFFKNNLIS
-150 GEVPNIKDSTKNITD
+150 GDIPNIKDSTKITSD

-197 KFTVSGIYKTALSE
+197 KFKVSGIYKTALSE
-211 FDDITVFADLKH
+211 FDDITAIADLNH
-223 LINLNNWNNNQ
+223 LIKLNNWNINQ

-239 IKTLDFENVS
+239 IKTKDFDNVS
-249 SYTLEIDELIDFDLK
+249 SYTTKIDELIDFDLK
-264 AQSSKELNPQIF
+264 AQNSKDLNPQIF
-276 DWLRLQDFNVIIILI
+276 DWLRLQDFNVVIILI

-334 YNSIYI
+334 YNSLYI
-340 LLNGLFWANLVVI
+340 LLNGLFWANLFVI

-364 ISLDETIYFMNSVP
+364 ISLDETIYFMSSVP
-378 VKFDVFSMFIIN
+378 VKFDIFSMFIIN
-390 LGTIIIC
+390 IGTIIIC
-397 YIVLIIPTVLIAKIS
+397 YLVLIIPTILIAKIS